1 MNSLSLSSVVISYAT
16 FYVRVMCNTVGLN
29 SYLGLIA
36 FCKNLFYTIASR
48 AAQSNS
54 VYESVL
60 KISIVHADRAS
71 KSLGQNFFFARAAIV
86 SEGKKCFATIMDT
99 NRDSAHQ
106 S

>member
-1 MNSLSLSSVVISYAT
+1 MNSLSLSPVVISYAT
-16 FYVRVMCNTVGLN
+16 LQKKTATVGLN

-71 KSLGQNFFFARAAIV
+71 KSLRQNFFFRA
-86 SEGKKCFATIMDT
+86 SGHC
-99 NRDSAHQ
+99 
-106 S
+106 

>member
-1 MNSLSLSSVVISYAT
+1 MNSLSLSPVVISYEKKKKKTA
-16 FYVRVMCNTVGLN
+16 TVGLN

-60 KISIVHADRAS
+60 KISIVHADSVS
-71 KSLGQNFFFARAAIV
+71 KSLRQNGFF
-86 SEGKKCFATIMDT
+86 
-99 NRDSAHQ
+99 
-106 S
+106 